1 MKQQHVT
8 GFERDEL
15 SAFEQSAVVL
25 EVVPEELL
33 FVEPCCVERQGVAA
47 GDDFQGAVFCG
58 FGAECQPGAEQFGSL
73 EGPVAEV
80 LVPFGAAGELRLL
93 GHDTVVVSHREDEV
107 VSEQWSEAVDQFRI
121 GGPLGEQ
128 WVSLVGLSE
137 SSDGG
142 ATDGVSIGGCPGV
155 PQVRFV
161 LDRSTRFT
169 RFTRFIE
176 FAVDGLE
183 QLGAGFWRGETT
195 DDEESVTS
203 QIVLFFE
210 RECARVVFHGYW
222 ADGGP

>member
-1 MKQQHVT
+1 MKQQHVPA
-8 GFERDEL
+8 FERDEL
-15 SAFEQSAVVL
+15 STFEQSAVVL

-47 GDDFQGAVFCG
+47 GDDFQGAVFGG

-93 GHDTVVVSHREDEV
+93 GHDAVVVSHREDEV
-107 VSEQWSEAVDQFRI
+107 VSEQWSEAVDQFRV
-121 GGPLGEQ
+121 GGPLSEQ

-142 ATDGVSIGGCPGV
+142 ATDGVSIGGCSGV
-155 PQVRFV
+155 PQVGFV
-161 LDRSTRFT
+161 FDRS
-169 RFTRFIE
+169 TRFIE

-183 QLGAGFWRGETT
+183 QLCAGFWRGEAT

-210 RECARVVFHGYW
+210 RECAEVIFHGYW
-222 ADGGP
+222 ANGRS

>member
-33 FVEPCCVERQGVAA
+33 FVEPCCVECQGVAA
-47 GDDFQGAVFCG
+47 GDDFQGAIFGG

-73 EGPVAEV
+73 EGPIAEV

-93 GHDTVVVSHREDEV
+93 GHDAVVVSQREDEI
-107 VSEQWSEAVDQFRI
+107 VSEQWCEAVDQFRV
-121 GGPLGEQ
+121 GGPLGEH
-128 WVSLVGLSE
+128 WVSLVGLPE

-142 ATDGVSIGGCPGV
+142 ATDDVSIGGCSGV

-161 LDRSTRFT
+161 LDRI
-169 RFTRFIE
+169 TRFIE

-183 QLGAGFWRGETT
+183 QSGAGFGRGEVM

-210 RECARVVFHGYW
+210 RECAEVVFHGDW
-222 ADGGP
+222 ADRGP